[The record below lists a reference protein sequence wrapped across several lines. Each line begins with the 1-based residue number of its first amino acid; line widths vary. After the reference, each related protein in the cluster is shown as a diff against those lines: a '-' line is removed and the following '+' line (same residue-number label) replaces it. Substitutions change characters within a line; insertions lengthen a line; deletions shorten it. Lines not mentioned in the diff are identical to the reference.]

1 MQPEPFN
8 QFMGHGLIS
17 NLTYIRQQCRLG
29 VLYYYYDFKTIIK
42 HIDLQR
48 FFITLTATPLQIETE
63 NQGEDN
69 GQDPTVDQSST
80 DPDH

>member
-1 MQPEPFN
+1 M
-8 QFMGHGLIS
+8 L
-17 NLTYIRQQCRLG
+17 YI
-29 VLYYYYDFKTIIK
+29 YYNSTTIIE

-48 FFITLTATPLQIETE
+48 FFITLTATTLKIETE

-69 GQDPTVDQSST
+69 GQDPTVDKSSP

>member
-1 MQPEPFN
+1 
-8 QFMGHGLIS
+8 MGYGLRP
-17 NLTYIRQQCRLG
+17 NLTYIRSQCRLG
-29 VLYYYYDFKTIIK
+29 MLCFYYNSTTIIE

-48 FFITLTATPLQIETE
+48 FFIPLTAIPLKIETE

-69 GQDPTVDQSST
+69 GQDPTVDKSSP